1 MLGSHKTMSFVVNS
15 SDPSSVAI
23 FERVLEAVGVDPTL
37 TSGYSTATLATGQ
50 LRKLS
55 AEKGE
60 CMMQINCV
68 RYHIMTNLFDV
79 VF

>member
-1 MLGSHKTMSFVVNS
+1 MSFVVNS
-15 SDPSSVAI
+15 SDSSSVAI

-60 CMMQINCV
+60 CMMEINCCAI
-68 RYHIMTNLFDV
+68 YHYD
-79 VF
+79 

>member
-1 MLGSHKTMSFVVNS
+1 MSFVVNS

-60 CMMQINCV
+60 CMMEIIV
-68 RYHIMTNLFDV
+68 ALSLFTTNLFDV
-79 VF
+79 VFLI